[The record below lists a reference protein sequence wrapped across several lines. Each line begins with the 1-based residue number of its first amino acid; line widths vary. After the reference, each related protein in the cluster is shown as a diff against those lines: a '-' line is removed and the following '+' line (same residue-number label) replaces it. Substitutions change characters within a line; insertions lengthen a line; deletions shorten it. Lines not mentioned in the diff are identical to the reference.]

1 MLSRLIARIRGIV
14 TRQTVASELE
24 QELQFHLTQEI
35 EANIARGLSPETARR
50 AAFRDLGGFEQ
61 TREAVGDVRA
71 LWLDGLWRDAR
82 HAIRALR
89 AAPAFTAVALAV
101 LALCVG
107 ATVAVFSVVDAVIF
121 RSLPFDEPHRL
132 VAVGEE
138 HRPSP
143 EWPNLVAPQ
152 NFFDWRE
159 RQDVFTGLAAAAYG
173 QISVKAA
180 GDDFPE
186 NLPARLV
193 TANYFEVLRTP
204 PLIGRPFTTENEVAG
219 RGHVAVISYRLW
231 QRRFGG
237 RPDVLGQR
245 LPGQLAA
252 FEIVGV
258 MPNTFNDPVDSA
270 EPIEVWVP
278 FVAPPDARIRG
289 NDFGYYLQVIGR
301 LRDGVS
307 IERAQ
312 ARMDRITA
320 DLAAETPRWFT
331 DRVAKVEFLQD
342 FITRRVRAW
351 MLMLLG
357 AIGCV
362 LLIACVNLANL
373 MLARG
378 TTRTREL
385 EVRAALGASRA
396 QLARVLL
403 VESLLLSLAGAV
415 VGAGLAWLSIGFL
428 RASLP
433 ADTPRVTGIAINLRV
448 LGVTSIVAVLAGL
461 AFGMAP
467 VAQFVRPSARSL
479 IRGERSGTADRR
491 STWLRGAL
499 VVAEVALAAVLLVG
513 AVMFLT
519 SFARVTRVDLGFDF
533 RDVLTVRLRP
543 LVLPGGREPGSSPL
557 LNVLDRVRSLPG
569 VEFAALAGGGLPLRG
584 DLLTEDF
591 SIPGPAARRGDIA
604 MNEVSPDYFR
614 VLRIPVISGRAFTD
628 ADRRETQ
635 PVVILNQR
643 AARQFFDGDPIG
655 KVMRWQRQG
664 ERTVIGVV
672 GNIRFDGPENQ
683 SRAQAF
689 VPWVQSRVLGGTL
702 LLRTASPSAGL
713 LPGIGR
719 VVASEFPDAVMP
731 PINVDVQLM
740 EQYFRDLVAERRV
753 NMLLLSTFGI
763 LGIAIA
769 CAGIYGVMAYIVAQR
784 THEIGIRMALGA
796 LPAAIAWSVLVG
808 TGRYVVL
815 GLIAGLAGAWILSTT
830 VRGLLFG
837 IEPHEP
843 AAYAWT
849 GALLLAVALAAAL
862 IPARRAASVDPL
874 VALRFE

>member
-1 MLSRLIARIRGIV
+1 MLSRLIGRIRGIAA
-14 TRQTVASELE
+14 RRSAASELDE
-24 QELQFHLTQEI
+24 ELQFHLTQEI
-35 EANIARGLSPETARR
+35 DANIARGLSPQRARR
-50 AAFRDLGGFEQ
+50 AALRDLGGLEQ

-89 AAPAFTAVALAV
+89 AAPAFTVVALAV

-138 HRPSP
+138 HRPLP

-193 TANYFEVLRTP
+193 TANFFEVLRTP

-219 RGHVAVISYRLW
+219 RGQVAVISYRLW

-258 MPNTFNDPVDSA
+258 MPNTFSDPVDAA
-270 EPIEVWVP
+270 EPIEVWIP

-312 ARMDRITA
+312 AQMNRITA
-320 DLAAETPRWFT
+320 ELAAETPRWFT
-331 DRVAKVEFLQD
+331 DRVAKVDSLQD
-342 FITRRVRAW
+342 FITRPVRTW

-357 AIGCV
+357 AICCV

-385 EVRAALGASRA
+385 GIRAALGASRSE
-396 QLARVLL
+396 LARALL
-403 VESLLLSLAGAV
+403 VESLLLSLAGAAL
-415 VGAGLAWLSIGFL
+415 GACLAWLSVGFL

-448 LGVTSIVAVLAGL
+448 LGVTSFVAVLAGL
-461 AFGMAP
+461 AFGIAP

-479 IRGERSGTADRR
+479 TRAERSGTADRS

-513 AVMFLT
+513 AAMFLT
-519 SFARVTRVDLGFDF
+519 SFARVTNVDLGFDY
-533 RDVLTVRLRP
+533 RNVLTLRLRP
-543 LVLPGGREPGSSPL
+543 LVHPGERDPGPSPL
-557 LNVLDRVRSLPG
+557 LNVLDRVKSLPG
-569 VEFAALAGGGLPLRG
+569 IELAALAGGGLPLRG
-584 DLLTEDF
+584 DLRTEDF
-591 SIPGPAARRGDIA
+591 SISGAAGKRGDIA

-614 VLRIPVISGRAFTD
+614 VLRIPVIRGRAFTE
-628 ADRRETQ
+628 ADRQGAQ
-635 PVVILNQR
+635 PVVIVNQQTAQR
-643 AARQFFDGDPIG
+643 FFDGDPIG
-655 KVMRWQRQG
+655 KVMRWQTRG

-672 GNIRFDGPENQ
+672 GDIRFDGPENE
-683 SRAQAF
+683 SRPQAF
-689 VPWVQSRVLGGTL
+689 IPWAQSRVFGGTL
-702 LLRTASPSAGL
+702 LVRTASPSGGL
-713 LPGIGR
+713 LPGVGKA
-719 VVASEFPDAVMP
+719 VASEFPASVMP
-731 PINVDVQLM
+731 PINVEVQML
-740 EQYFRDLVAERRV
+740 EHYFRDLVAERRF
-753 NMLLLSTFGI
+753 NMLLLGTFGI

-796 LPAAIAWSVLVG
+796 LPGAIAWSVVAR

-815 GLIAGLAGAWILSTT
+815 GLVAGLSGAWILSTT
-830 VRGLLFG
+830 VRGLLFA
-837 IEPHEP
+837 IEPHDP
-843 AAYAWT
+843 AVYVWT
-849 GALLLAVALAAAL
+849 GALLFTVALAAAL